1 MQSNLIE
8 QELVKQEL
16 VKQELNKSGLN
27 KPKLNKISRRQFLYA
42 GAAVSSLATLGCS
55 SSSVSTAASSTTA
68 TGMSAD
74 EAVPLN
80 FNENPLGL
88 APKAQQAVL
97 DALPNA
103 WRYPD
108 AARSQLMAAIAE
120 SISVAESQLIYGNGS
135 SEVLKMALDA
145 LAQTNSQ
152 LVMPDPSYGVV
163 IDYAMARGIPVLKVK
178 LDGQWQTDLAKMKA
192 KVAAHSGPSIVYLC
206 NPNNPTGLLL
216 PQSELN
222 QWLDQASSQLSF
234 IVDEAYVEYVA
245 QAGFASAVERI
256 KQGQQHIVVCRT
268 FSKIYALAGLRVG
281 YGVAHADLIK
291 QMQAQASI
299 DNANLIGCVAAKA
312 SLESPQWLSLSLQSN
327 NQAKALVYQQLAKLG
342 LDYLPSETNFI
353 FHKVNGDSELY
364 MQRMAKAGILVGR
377 PFNHGE
383 GWNRLSIGTPAQMQY
398 FSKALAKFREL
409 GWV

>member
-1 MQSNLIE
+1 MQSNSVE
-8 QELVKQEL
+8 S
-16 VKQELNKSGLN
+16 NSF
-27 KPKLNKISRRQFLYA
+27 KLSRRQFLYA
-42 GAAVSSLATLGCS
+42 GAAASSLATLGCS
-55 SSSVSTAASSTTA
+55 SSSVSTQTPSAATVNTA
-68 TGMSAD
+68 
-74 EAVPLN
+74 EAIPLN

-97 DALPNA
+97 EALPNA

-108 AARSQLMAAIAE
+108 AARSELMATIASNLSLE
-120 SISVAESQLIYGNGS
+120 TSQLIYGNGS

-145 LAQTNSQ
+145 LVQTNTQ
-152 LVMPDPSYGVV
+152 LVMPDPSYGVI
-163 IDYAMARGIPVLKVK
+163 IDYAMARGVPVVKVK
-178 LDGQWQTDLAKMKA
+178 LDGNWQTDLATMKA
-192 KVAAHSGPSIVYLC
+192 KVAAHNGPSIVYLC

-222 QWLDQASSQLSF
+222 QWLDQASSKLSF

-245 QAGFASAVERI
+245 QADFVSAIERV
-256 KQGQQHIVVCRT
+256 KQGQKHIVVCRT

-281 YGVAHADLIK
+281 YGVAHSELIK

-312 SLESPQWLSLSLQSN
+312 SLESQQWLELSIKSN
-327 NQAKALVYQQLAKLG
+327 HQAKELVYQQLNELG

-353 FHKVNGDSELY
+353 FHKVNGNSELY
-364 MQRMAKAGILVGR
+364 MQRMSKAGILVGR

-398 FSKALAKFREL
+398 FCKTLAKFREL

>member
-1 MQSNLIE
+1 MQSNSVE
-8 QELVKQEL
+8 P
-16 VKQELNKSGLN
+16 NSF
-27 KPKLNKISRRQFLYA
+27 KLSRRQFLYA
-42 GAAVSSLATLGCS
+42 GAAASSLATLGCS
-55 SSSVSTAASSTTA
+55 SSSVSTQTPSAATVNTT
-68 TGMSAD
+68 
-74 EAVPLN
+74 EAIPLN

-97 DALPNA
+97 EALPNA

-108 AARSQLMAAIAE
+108 AARSDLMATIASNLSLE
-120 SISVAESQLIYGNGS
+120 TSQLIYGNGS

-145 LAQTNSQ
+145 LVQTNTQ
-152 LVMPDPSYGVV
+152 LVMPDPSYGVI
-163 IDYAMARGIPVLKVK
+163 IDYAMARGVPVVKVK
-178 LDGQWQTDLAKMKA
+178 LDGNWQTDLATMKA
-192 KVAAHSGPSIVYLC
+192 KVAAHNGPSIVYLC

-222 QWLDQASSQLSF
+222 QWLDQASSKLSF

-245 QAGFASAVERI
+245 QAGFVSAVDRV
-256 KQGQQHIVVCRT
+256 KQGQKHIVVCRT

-281 YGVAHADLIK
+281 YGVAHSELIK

-312 SLESPQWLSLSLQSN
+312 SLESQQWLELSIKSN
-327 NQAKALVYQQLAKLG
+327 RQAKELVYQQLTALG

-353 FHKVNGDSELY
+353 FHKVNGDSEKY
-364 MQRMAKAGILVGR
+364 MQHMQQAGILVGR

-398 FSKALAKFREL
+398 FCKTLAKFREL

>member
-1 MQSNLIE
+1 MQGS
-8 QELVKQEL
+8 
-16 VKQELNKSGLN
+16 SF
-27 KPKLNKISRRQFLYA
+27 KLSRRQFLYA
-42 GAAVSSLATLGCS
+42 GAAASSLATLGCS
-55 SSSVSTAASSTTA
+55 STSISTATTSAAS
-68 TGMSAD
+68 TGVIVDDAI
-74 EAVPLN
+74 PLN

-88 APKAQQAVL
+88 APKAQQAVAE
-97 DALPNA
+97 ALPNA

-108 AARSQLMAAIAE
+108 AARSQLMTAIAE
-120 SISVAESQLIYGNGS
+120 NISVAESQLIYGNGS

-145 LAQTNSQ
+145 LVQTNTQ
-152 LVMPDPSYGVV
+152 LVMPDPSYGVI
-163 IDYAMARGIPVLKVK
+163 IDYAMARGVPVVKVK
-178 LDGQWQTDLAKMKA
+178 LDDNWQTNIATMKA
-192 KVAAHSGPSIVYLC
+192 KVAAHNGPSIVYLC

-222 QWLDQASSQLSF
+222 QWLDKASSQLSF
-234 IVDEAYVEYVA
+234 IVDEAYVEYVQ
-245 QAGFASAVERI
+245 QAGFVSAIERI

-281 YGVAHADLIK
+281 YGVAHSELIK

-312 SLESPQWLSLSLQSN
+312 SLESPKWLELSLQSN
-327 NQAKALVYQQLAKLG
+327 SQAKALVYQQLTELG

-383 GWNRLSIGTPAQMQY
+383 GWNRLSIGTLAQMQY
-398 FSKALAKFREL
+398 FSKTLVKFREL

>member
-1 MQSNLIE
+1 MQNS
-8 QELVKQEL
+8 
-16 VKQELNKSGLN
+16 SF
-27 KPKLNKISRRQFLYA
+27 KLSRRQFLYA
-42 GAAVSSLATLGCS
+42 GAAASSLATLGCS
-55 SSSVSTAASSTTA
+55 STSISTAASSLA
-68 TGMSAD
+68 SASMSTD
-74 EAVPLN
+74 EPIPLN

-88 APKAQQAVL
+88 APKAQQAVT

-108 AARSQLMAAIAE
+108 AARSELMASIAGNLGL
-120 SISVAESQLIYGNGS
+120 IESQLIYGNGS

-145 LAQTNSQ
+145 LAQSNSQ
-152 LVMPDPSYGVV
+152 LVMPDPSYGVI
-163 IDYAMARGIPVLKVK
+163 IDYAMARGIPVVKVK
-178 LDGQWQTDLAKMKA
+178 LDGDWQTDLAQMQA
-192 KVAAHSGPSIVYLC
+192 KVAQHNGPSIVYLC
-206 NPNNPTGLLL
+206 NPNNPTGLVL

-222 QWLDQASSQLSF
+222 QWLDKASSQLSF
-234 IVDEAYVEYVA
+234 IIDEAYVEYVA
-245 QAGFASAVERI
+245 QAGFVSAVERV
-256 KQGQQHIVVCRT
+256 KQGQSHIVVCRT

-281 YGVAHADLIK
+281 YGVAHSELIK
-291 QMQAQASI
+291 AMQAQASI

-312 SLESPQWLSLSLQSN
+312 SLESSQWLGLSLQSN
-327 NQAKALVYQQLAKLG
+327 SQAKALVYQQLSELG

-353 FHKVNGDSELY
+353 FHKVNGDSGLY

-398 FSKALAKFREL
+398 FCKTLAKFREL

>member
-1 MQSNLIE
+1 MQNS
-8 QELVKQEL
+8 
-16 VKQELNKSGLN
+16 SF
-27 KPKLNKISRRQFLYA
+27 KLSRRQFLYA
-42 GAAVSSLATLGCS
+42 GAAASSLATLGCS
-55 SSSVSTAASSTTA
+55 STSISTATTSAAS
-68 TGMSAD
+68 TGVIVDDAI
-74 EAVPLN
+74 PLN

-88 APKAQQAVL
+88 APKAQQAVAE
-97 DALPNA
+97 ALPNA

-108 AARSQLMAAIAE
+108 AARSQLMTAIAE
-120 SISVAESQLIYGNGS
+120 NISVAESQLIYGNGS

-145 LAQTNSQ
+145 LVQTNTQ
-152 LVMPDPSYGVV
+152 LVMPDPSYGVI
-163 IDYAMARGIPVLKVK
+163 IDYAMARGVPVVKVK
-178 LDGQWQTDLAKMKA
+178 LDDNWQTNIATMKA
-192 KVAAHSGPSIVYLC
+192 KVAAHNGPSIVYLC

-222 QWLDQASSQLSF
+222 QWLDKASSQLSF
-234 IVDEAYVEYVA
+234 IVDEAYVEYVQ
-245 QAGFASAVERI
+245 QAGFVSAIERVR
-256 KQGQQHIVVCRT
+256 QGQQHIVVCRT

-281 YGVAHADLIK
+281 YGVAHSELIK
-291 QMQAQASI
+291 LMQAQASI

-312 SLESPQWLSLSLQSN
+312 SLGSPKWLELSLQSN
-327 NQAKALVYQQLAKLG
+327 SQAKALVYQQLTELG

-398 FSKALAKFREL
+398 FSKTLVKFREL

>member
-1 MQSNLIE
+1 MQSG
-8 QELVKQEL
+8 
-16 VKQELNKSGLN
+16 SF
-27 KPKLNKISRRQFLYA
+27 KLSRRQFLYA
-42 GAAVSSLATLGCS
+42 GAAASSLATLGCS
-55 SSSVSTAASSTTA
+55 SSAVSTQTPAAATVNTT
-68 TGMSAD
+68 
-74 EAVPLN
+74 EAIPLN

-97 DALPNA
+97 EVLPNA

-108 AARSQLMAAIAE
+108 AARSDLMATIASNLSLE
-120 SISVAESQLIYGNGS
+120 TSQLIYGNGS

-145 LAQTNSQ
+145 LVQTNTQ
-152 LVMPDPSYGVV
+152 LVMPDPSYGVI
-163 IDYAMARGIPVLKVK
+163 IDYAMARGVPVVKVK
-178 LDGQWQTDLAKMKA
+178 LDGNWQTDLDAMKA
-192 KVAAHSGPSIVYLC
+192 KVAAHNGPSIVYLC
-206 NPNNPTGLLL
+206 NPNNPTGVLL

-245 QAGFASAVERI
+245 QADFVSAVDRI

-281 YGVAHADLIK
+281 YGVAHGELIK

-312 SLESPQWLSLSLQSN
+312 SLESLQWLELSLKSN
-327 NQAKALVYQQLAKLG
+327 SQAKELVYEQLKELG
-342 LDYLPSETNFI
+342 LDYQPSETNFI

-398 FSKALAKFREL
+398 FCKTLAKFREL

>member
-1 MQSNLIE
+1 MQLSSFKSN
-8 QELVKQEL
+8 
-16 VKQELNKSGLN
+16 SF
-27 KPKLNKISRRQFLYA
+27 KLSRRQFLYA
-42 GAAVSSLATLGCS
+42 GAAASSLATLGCS
-55 SSSVSTAASSTTA
+55 SHSAPIGVNPTVAPGVNTA
-68 TGMSAD
+68 
-74 EAVPLN
+74 EAIPLN

-97 DALPNA
+97 EALPNA

-108 AARSQLMAAIAE
+108 AARSDLMATIASNLSLE
-120 SISVAESQLIYGNGS
+120 TSQLIYGNGS

-145 LAQTNSQ
+145 LVQTNTQ
-152 LVMPDPSYGVV
+152 LVMPDPSYGVI
-163 IDYAMARGIPVLKVK
+163 IDYAMARGVPVVKVK
-178 LDGQWQTDLAKMKA
+178 LDSDWQTDLGAMKA
-192 KVAAHSGPSIVYLC
+192 KVAAHNGPSIVYLC

-245 QAGFASAVERI
+245 QPGFVSAIERV
-256 KQGQQHIVVCRT
+256 KQGQKHIVVCRT

-281 YGVAHADLIK
+281 YGVAHGELIK
-291 QMQAQASI
+291 AMQAQASI

-312 SLESPQWLSLSLQSN
+312 SLESQQWLDLSLKSN
-327 NQAKALVYQQLAKLG
+327 AQARALVYQQLTELG

-364 MQRMAKAGILVGR
+364 MQRMQKAGILVGR

-398 FSKALAKFREL
+398 FCKTLAKFREL

>member
-1 MQSNLIE
+1 MQS
-8 QELVKQEL
+8 
-16 VKQELNKSGLN
+16 SSF
-27 KPKLNKISRRQFLYA
+27 KLSRRQFLYA
-42 GAAVSSLATLGCS
+42 GAAASSLATIGCS
-55 SSSVSTAASSTTA
+55 STSISTATTSTAS
-68 TGMSAD
+68 TGMTAD
-74 EAVPLN
+74 DAIPLN

-88 APKAQQAVL
+88 APKAQQAVAE
-97 DALPNA
+97 ALPNA

-108 AARSQLMAAIAE
+108 AARSQLMTAIAE
-120 SISVAESQLIYGNGS
+120 NISVAESQLIYGNGS

-145 LAQTNSQ
+145 LVQTNTQ
-152 LVMPDPSYGVV
+152 LVMPDPSYGVI
-163 IDYAMARGIPVLKVK
+163 IDYAMARGVPVVKVK
-178 LDGQWQTDLAKMKA
+178 LDNNWQTDIATMKA
-192 KVAAHSGPSIVYLC
+192 KVAAHNGPSIVYLC

-222 QWLDQASSQLSF
+222 QWLDKASSQLSF
-234 IVDEAYVEYVA
+234 IVDEAYVEYVQ
-245 QAGFASAVERI
+245 QAGFVSAVERV
-256 KQGQQHIVVCRT
+256 KQGQSHIVVCRT

-281 YGVAHADLIK
+281 YGVAHSELIK
-291 QMQAQASI
+291 LMQAQASI

-312 SLESPQWLSLSLQSN
+312 SLESPKWLELSLQSN
-327 NQAKALVYQQLAKLG
+327 SQAKALVYQQLTELG
-342 LDYLPSETNFI
+342 LEYLPSETNFI

-398 FSKALAKFREL
+398 FCKTLVKFREL

>member
-1 MQSNLIE
+1 MQSNSVE
-8 QELVKQEL
+8 S
-16 VKQELNKSGLN
+16 NSF
-27 KPKLNKISRRQFLYA
+27 KLSRRQFLYA
-42 GAAVSSLATLGCS
+42 GAAASSLATLGCS
-55 SSSVSTAASSTTA
+55 SNSLSTASTTA
-68 TGMSAD
+68 SPLASLANNPA
-74 EAVPLN
+74 EAIPLN

-88 APKAQQAVL
+88 APKAQQAVA

-108 AARSQLMAAIAE
+108 AARSDLMGAIAANL
-120 SISVAESQLIYGNGS
+120 SVAESQLIYGNGS

-145 LAQTNSQ
+145 LVQTNTQ
-152 LVMPDPSYGVV
+152 LVMPDPSYGVI
-163 IDYAMARGIPVLKVK
+163 IDYAMARGVPVVKVK
-178 LDGQWQTDLAKMKA
+178 LDGNWQTDLGAMKA
-192 KVAAHSGPSIVYLC
+192 KVVAHNGPSIVYLC

-245 QAGFASAVERI
+245 QAGFVSAVARV
-256 KQGQQHIVVCRT
+256 KQGQKHIVVCRT
-268 FSKIYALAGLRVG
+268 LSKIYALAGLRVG
-281 YGVAHADLIK
+281 YGVAHAELIK

-312 SLESPQWLSLSLQSN
+312 SLESQQWLELSLKSN
-327 NQAKALVYQQLAKLG
+327 SQARALVYQQLTELG

-364 MQRMAKAGILVGR
+364 MQRMGKAGILVGR

-398 FSKALAKFREL
+398 FCKTLAKFREL

>member
-1 MQSNLIE
+1 MQSNSVE
-8 QELVKQEL
+8 S
-16 VKQELNKSGLN
+16 NSF
-27 KPKLNKISRRQFLYA
+27 KLSRRQFLYA
-42 GAAVSSLATLGCS
+42 GAAASSLATLGCS
-55 SSSVSTAASSTTA
+55 SSSVSTQTPSTA
-68 TGMSAD
+68 TVNTA
-74 EAVPLN
+74 EAIPLN

-97 DALPNA
+97 EALPNA

-108 AARSQLMAAIAE
+108 AARSDLMATIASNLSLE
-120 SISVAESQLIYGNGS
+120 ASQLIYGNGS

-145 LAQTNSQ
+145 LVQTNTQ
-152 LVMPDPSYGVV
+152 LVMPDPSYGVI
-163 IDYAMARGIPVLKVK
+163 IDYAMARGVPVVKVK
-178 LDGQWQTDLAKMKA
+178 LDGNWQTDLSAMKA
-192 KVAAHSGPSIVYLC
+192 KVAAHNGPSIVYLC

-222 QWLDQASSQLSF
+222 QWLDQASSKLSF

-245 QAGFASAVERI
+245 QAGFVSAIERV
-256 KQGQQHIVVCRT
+256 KQGQKHIVVCRT

-281 YGVAHADLIK
+281 YGVAHSELIK

-312 SLESPQWLSLSLQSN
+312 SLRSQQWLELSLKSN
-327 NQAKALVYQQLAKLG
+327 SQAKELVYKQLEALG

-364 MQRMAKAGILVGR
+364 MQRMSKAGILVGR

-398 FSKALAKFREL
+398 FCKTLAKFREL

>member
-1 MQSNLIE
+1 MQIGS
-8 QELVKQEL
+8 VKL
-16 VKQELNKSGLN
+16 
-27 KPKLNKISRRQFLYA
+27 SRRQFLYA
-42 GAAVSSLATLGCS
+42 GAAASSLATLGCS
-55 SSSVSTAASSTTA
+55 STPSSTTA
-68 TGMSAD
+68 VSTGMGMD
-74 EAVPLN
+74 EAIPLN

-88 APKAQQAVL
+88 APKAQQAVAE
-97 DALPNA
+97 ALPNA

-108 AARSQLMAAIAE
+108 AARSELMAGIA
-120 SISVAESQLIYGNGS
+120 SNLGLGESQLIYGNGS

-152 LVMPDPSYGVV
+152 LVMPDPSYGVI
-163 IDYAMARGIPVLKVK
+163 IDYAMARGIPVVKVK

-192 KVAAHSGPSIVYLC
+192 KVAAHNGPSIVYLC

-222 QWLDQASSQLSF
+222 QWLDKASSELSF
-234 IVDEAYVEYVA
+234 IVDEAYVEYVQ
-245 QAGFASAVERI
+245 QAGFASAIERV

-281 YGVAHADLIK
+281 YGVAHGGLIK
-291 QMQAQASI
+291 AMQAQASI

-327 NQAKALVYQQLAKLG
+327 RQAKTLVYQQLTELG

-377 PFNHGE
+377 PFNHSE

-398 FSKALAKFREL
+398 FCKTLAKFRQL